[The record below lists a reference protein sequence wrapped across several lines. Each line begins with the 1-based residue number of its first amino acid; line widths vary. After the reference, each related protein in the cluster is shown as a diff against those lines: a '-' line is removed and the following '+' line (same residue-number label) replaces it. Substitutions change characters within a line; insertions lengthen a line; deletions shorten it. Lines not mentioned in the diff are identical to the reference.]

1 MTPEGS
7 GPNLSVL
14 VGGHESDN
22 GADLSFI
29 TSHLP
34 DILISPPGRP
44 LNNIVTRALNATDGV
59 VTVLPMTFGRNPTMV
74 ADVAKTLQWLDS
86 RTNAGRLA
94 LADPFGSPDHLVA
107 WLRNAA
113 TRTHATRP
121 GAALVIMA
129 RSSNPFDDAELYRLA
144 HLVRTHGAGNE
155 VEVSCVEVDE
165 QVLDAVQRL
174 RMLGFTESEIV
185 PAGFARHL
193 AVDLD
198 APDAAGAEFYGPLMS
213 EQAIVRVVTDRIQ
226 AAVHALSHGR
236 NGISDGLL
244 ADHGHGYAHSH
255 AFEES
260 QGSHTHT
267 HGGAP
272 HSHGGARQQ
281 QESSPHEHDPHDRVR
296 ADAPTHT
303 SPPVLTQNH

>member
-1 MTPEGS
+1 MTAEGR
-7 GPNLSVL
+7 GPALSVL
-14 VGGHESDN
+14 VGGHESDG
-22 GADLSFI
+22 GADLSFV

-34 DILISPPGRP
+34 DILISPAGRP
-44 LNNIVTRALNATDGV
+44 LNNMVTRALHTTDGV

-74 ADVAKTLQWLDS
+74 ADVAKTLKWLDS
-86 RTNAGRLA
+86 GTNTGRLA

-121 GAALVIMA
+121 DAALIIMA

-155 VEVSCVEVDE
+155 VEVACVEIDE

-174 RMLGFTESEIV
+174 RMLGFTETEIV
-185 PAGFARHL
+185 PAGFARRL
-193 AVDLD
+193 AADLD
-198 APDAAGAEFYGPLMS
+198 GPDAAGAEFYGPLMS
-213 EQAIVRVVTDRIQ
+213 EQAIVRVVTDRIH

-236 NGISDGLL
+236 NGIDDGLL

-260 QGSHTHT
+260 QGSHTHP
-267 HGGAP
+267 HGSAP
-272 HSHGGARQQ
+272 HQH
-281 QESSPHEHDPHDRVR
+281 ESSTHEHEHEPHDHGH
-296 ADAPTHT
+296 AEAATHT